1 MVLLY
6 VTEKKQEPFKKYLMH
21 MLKQLL
27 EYVIYLKVSL
37 YGFQQE
43 WPALEN
49 MQESFKVFISTVH
62 NCHLEGI

>member
-1 MVLLY
+1 
-6 VTEKKQEPFKKYLMH
+6 

-62 NCHLEGI
+62 NCHLEGIWVS

>member
-1 MVLLY
+1 
-6 VTEKKQEPFKKYLMH
+6 MH

-43 WPALEN
+43 CPALEN
-49 MQESFKVFISTVH
+49 MQESFKVFISIVH